1 MRLSQ
6 AIMKAITAVAQSSD
20 PLAEAMAALERGH
33 QLFAGSNEGA
43 GVGAPGEHGFH
54 ADQISGALS
63 GGVPESALR
72 RSGAAVAG
80 LHRLAGVD
88 GQLAGVVDEARAGQD
103 HASRAT
109 RVILDAAKADRVPAG
124 DTALGQR
131 EAMRRM
137 IARLR
142 AQHGH
147 VVRSSAQA
155 KVLAARLRRLRY
167 LREHALGDGG
177 LDAGSSG
184 GDARSATLAAIRK
197 ALDIKGIHDP
207 VARERW
213 ERGMDTV
220 ARRESNY
227 NAGAVNRTDSNA
239 AAGHASQGEWQFV
252 PSTFAAYH
260 EPGTAHSL
268 TDRVAQACAFI
279 NYAHGRYG
287 VHLDG
292 SNLAARIQQADPH
305 RSPKGY

>member
-1 MRLSQ
+1 MAQLSDLVSE
-6 AIMKAITAVAQSSD
+6 TV
-20 PLAEAMAALERGH
+20 AALERGH
-33 QLFAGSNEGA
+33 QLFAGPSAAA
-43 GVGAPGEHGFH
+43 GVGADGEHGFH
-54 ADQISGALS
+54 AERISGAMS
-63 GGVPESALR
+63 DGVPAAALN
-72 RSGAAVAG
+72 RSGSAVEG
-80 LHRLAGVD
+80 LHRLSGAD
-88 GQLAGVVDEARAGQD
+88 GQLAGVVDEARASRE
-103 HASRAT
+103 HASYAT
-109 RVILDAAKADRVPAG
+109 RVILDAAKADPLPAR
-124 DTALGQR
+124 DTAIGQR

-167 LREHALGDGG
+167 LREHALGESG
-177 LDAGSSG
+177 LDAQSSG

-207 VARERW
+207 VARARW
-213 ERGMDTV
+213 ERGMDTA

-227 NAGAVNRTDSNA
+227 SAGVVNHTDSNA
-239 AAGHASQGEWQFV
+239 AAGHASQGTWQFI

-279 NYAHGRYG
+279 NYAHGHYG

-292 SNLAARIQQADPH
+292 SNLAARIQQADPS
-305 RSPKGY
+305 RPAKGY